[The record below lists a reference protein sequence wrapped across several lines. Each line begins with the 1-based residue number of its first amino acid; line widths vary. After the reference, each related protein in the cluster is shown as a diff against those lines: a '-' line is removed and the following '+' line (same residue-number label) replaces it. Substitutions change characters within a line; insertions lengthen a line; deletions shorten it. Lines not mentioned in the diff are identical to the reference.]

1 MAKNNYSEMSFWN
14 FLLFFGFFL
23 LFMIKFDAFLNFLDI
38 PALQLQRRKNKML
51 IRYKIINEIYDNT
64 NQINNEINTI
74 QINNF

>member
-1 MAKNNYSEMSFWN
+1 
-14 FLLFFGFFL
+14 
-23 LFMIKFDAFLNFLDI
+23 MIKFDAFLNFLDI

-51 IRYKIINEIYDNT
+51 IRYKFINEIYDNT